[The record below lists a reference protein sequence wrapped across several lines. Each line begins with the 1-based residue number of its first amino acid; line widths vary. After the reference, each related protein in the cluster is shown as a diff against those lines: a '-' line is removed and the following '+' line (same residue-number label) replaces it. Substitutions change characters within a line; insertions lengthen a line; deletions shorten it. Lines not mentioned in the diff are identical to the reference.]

1 MNDRYV
7 LWIDDDKFFLK
18 RSVEKLEREGINCRF
33 ISEIDKALETISN
46 DGENLAGIIM
56 DIMMDPGES
65 LAFHKHNDG
74 FSAGFALYDLID
86 EMFEEPFPAFFLTNK
101 DIVDATYK
109 GVSIYS
115 KFDYKSKKLVELVK
129 ARFGV

>member
-1 MNDRYV
+1 MSERYV

-33 ISEIDKALETISN
+33 ISEIDVALETISN
-46 DGENLAGIIM
+46 DGVHLAGIIM

-65 LAFHKHNDG
+65 LAFREHKDG

-86 EMFEEPFPAFFLTNK
+86 ELFEEPFPAFFLTNK
-101 DIVDATYK
+101 DIVEATYK

-129 ARFGV
+129 ARFEV